1 MLGRRAVDAITN
13 DPTVSR
19 GAAPRPPSPCGAR
32 TSPSASWRAVIGVNE
47 PTGKAMITSA
57 CVTPLLPSDYSI
69 LLGSGYRN
77 AAGIT
82 DAGAE
87 SAAADAWKACRRR
100 HDQRSDGIRGSG
112 PSGCGG
118 SLIPRRRASS
128 NLHFRPAA
136 SSRKAVLRKLLPAPE
151 IGRAHV

>member
-1 MLGRRAVDAITN
+1 
-13 DPTVSR
+13 
-19 GAAPRPPSPCGAR
+19 
-32 TSPSASWRAVIGVNE
+32 
-47 PTGKAMITSA
+47 MITSA
-57 CVTPLLPSDYSI
+57 CVTPRLPSDYSI

-100 HDQRSDGIRGSG
+100 HDQRSDGIRGRG

-118 SLIPRRRASS
+118 SLIPRRRASA
-128 NLHFRPAA
+128 NHHLRPAA
-136 SSRKAVLRKLLPAPE
+136 SSRKAVLRKLVPAPGTE
-151 IGRAHV
+151 CPLLATTTVGTSNTTQERKSTRLNFRHSG